1 MKKAYTLIL
10 ALIVLFSFASGN
22 ANAQGSADYGDGMKI
37 KINEDG
43 SKYVRIL
50 GWTQVQSQYRD
61 LVATS
66 DNPIDMTLARMRMMV
81 YAQMNKNF
89 MIFTHFGV
97 NGLKPNAAT
106 QDSKLNLLNAWV
118 EYNLIKATKEDPNS
132 LTAGAGYHYWNGISR
147 MAMASTINLLT
158 LDIVNP
164 LPNQLNGTGQ
174 FGYFLKGNIDKF
186 GYDLAFNE
194 PVSNSAGTP
203 VTPATTAKFN
213 TNNTKW
219 AYTGYVHYQFG
230 DAEAMFLPYRIGS
243 YVGTKS
249 VFNIGA
255 GAYYNP
261 GASVQLDGSGNLEK
275 KDHTIIS
282 ADIFF
287 DQPIGTDLALTA
299 YGVFYNMNYGE
310 KYVNGTTFGTGNMVY
325 TQLGLLLPKD
335 IIGDLGRLQPYV
347 GFSYKDFDAYDAKGM
362 QYDLGMN
369 WFIEGHNA
377 KITCQYSSVPQL
389 TKSKDDIGVNKGQF
403 TIQAAVS
410 L

>member
-1 MKKAYTLIL
+1 M
-10 ALIVLFSFASGN
+10 
-22 ANAQGSADYGDGMKI
+22 
-37 KINEDG
+37 
-43 SKYVRIL
+43 
-50 GWTQVQSQYRD
+50 
-61 LVATS
+61 
-66 DNPIDMTLARMRMMV
+66 
-81 YAQMNKNF
+81 
-89 MIFTHFGV
+89 
-97 NGLKPNAAT
+97 
-106 QDSKLNLLNAWV
+106 LNAWV

-147 MAMASTINLLT
+147 MAMTSTINLLT

-213 TNNTKW
+213 ANNTKW

-230 DAEAMFLPYRIGS
+230 DAESMFLPYRVGS

-249 VFNIGA
+249 IFNIGA

-287 DQPIGTDLALTA
+287 DQPIGTDLALT
-299 YGVFYNMNYGE
+299 
-310 KYVNGTTFGTGNMVY
+310 
-325 TQLGLLLPKD
+325 
-335 IIGDLGRLQPYV
+335 
-347 GFSYKDFDAYDAKGM
+347 
-362 QYDLGMN
+362 
-369 WFIEGHNA
+369 
-377 KITCQYSSVPQL
+377 
-389 TKSKDDIGVNKGQF
+389 
-403 TIQAAVS
+403 
-410 L
+410 